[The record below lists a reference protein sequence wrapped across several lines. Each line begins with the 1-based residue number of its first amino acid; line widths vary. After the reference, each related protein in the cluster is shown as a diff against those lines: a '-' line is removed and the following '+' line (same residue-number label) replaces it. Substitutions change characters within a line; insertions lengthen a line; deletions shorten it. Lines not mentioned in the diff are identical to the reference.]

1 MRKYFT
7 IFTLLVS
14 AMLLFPFSSLFADVT
29 VSFGDADFM
38 YNTTNQIT
46 VTVVTD
52 EDIQAFDLIGE
63 VTTTV
68 TDAYGLV
75 TAVDMGTV
83 PDGDSDLNQVP
94 ADCSVTDPYM
104 VRMWGFDATN
114 TNMQLTAA
122 GSPYTLTLTVD
133 VCCDTG
139 KFVMDCTDG
148 WIVDPDPVI
157 ATTHFV
163 RPGATTATYT
173 CTGGTYRVY
182 NTPPT
187 IDNCPGDSVFNAC
200 AVINYDFDATDPD
213 AWCTQDLR
221 WTKVG
226 GSAGGSINQTDGR
239 YSWDPPAVQGVCGM
253 YDAVI
258 RVTDE
263 WGAYDECT
271 WVITLITDAPVITY
285 CPPPLVDGNDG
296 ISEVFIYWGWTADG
310 TVDAVDPDSCPLP
323 LEYTLVSFD
332 GPTTA
337 GPFDVN
343 SANGDWSWP
352 TIYGDDAYL
361 GTWNVEV
368 MVDDGC
374 WDDDRDNAFCTFQV
388 RVAPTYE
395 VYIEKIHKQLQGH
408 YAYVNVFL
416 DHWTEGFGGYDLLIA
431 YDASA
436 LTFMSATPGT
446 ILEAC
451 GFEYFTYRFG
461 ANGNCD
467 GPCPSGFLRVVSIA
481 DMNNGANHPACFG
494 EGMDG
499 SLATLKFLV
508 TNNRTYECQFVPVSF
523 YWFDCGDNG
532 ISSISGDT
540 LFISAHVFGYDLVG
554 EITGVPGYGGWQG
567 TEYDC
572 LEGDKIFADT
582 VVNFYNGGV
591 DIACAD
597 SIDKR
602 GDINLNGIANE
613 IADAV
618 LFSNYFLQGIIVFDV
633 ALEGQVA
640 ATDVNNDGLT
650 LSVGDLVYLIR
661 IITGDALPFPK
672 LAPFSAAADIKVV
685 NGSVS
690 TTSSENIGGVYMT
703 FNVNGAY
710 TVVNHTDMEVAYAE
724 RSGVLHMLVF
734 SGYDNMSNSLP
745 AGSNELVTVT
755 GAELVSVEVAD
766 FTGNLMNTRVEKT
779 ALPTQFNLSQNVP
792 NPFNPTTKVG
802 FDLPVVTGWSLDIY
816 NVNGQLIESYTGTN
830 IGHVEVTWDATSVA
844 SGIYFYKLSAG
855 AFSDTKKM
863 VLMK

>member
-14 AMLLFPFSSLFADVT
+14 AMLLFPFSSLLADVAVT
-29 VSFGDADFM
+29 FDSDDFM

-46 VTVVTD
+46 VTVTTD
-52 EDIQAFDLIGE
+52 EDIQAFDLLGE
-63 VTTTV
+63 VTSTV
-68 TDAYGLV
+68 TSAFGVV
-75 TAVDMGTV
+75 TAVDMSAV
-83 PDGDSDLNQVP
+83 SNGDSDLMQVP
-94 ADCSVTDPYM
+94 ADCSVLDPYM

-139 KFVMDCTDG
+139 AFTMGCTDG
-148 WIVDPDPVI
+148 WVVDPDPVI
-157 ATTHFV
+157 ANTHFV
-163 RPGATTATYT
+163 QPGATSANYT
-173 CTGGTYRVY
+173 CDLGTYRVF
-182 NTPPT
+182 NTAPVITNCPPT
-187 IDNCPGDSVFNAC
+187 EVFNAC
-200 AVINYDFDATDPD
+200 AIINYDFDADDPD
-213 AWCTQDLR
+213 VWCDHDLD
-221 WTKVG
+221 WNKVG
-226 GSAGGSINQTDGR
+226 GSAGGNINSSSGQ

-271 WVITLITDAPVITY
+271 WEITLTTDPPVITY
-285 CPPPLVDGNDG
+285 CPPPLSEGNDG
-296 ISEVFIYWGWTADG
+296 ISEVFVYWGWTADG
-310 TVDAVDPDSCPLP
+310 TVDAVDPDDCPLD
-323 LEYTLVSFD
+323 LEYTLASFD
-332 GPTTA
+332 GPGVLTVD
-337 GPFDVN
+337 PD
-343 SANGDWSWP
+343 NGDWTWP
-352 TIYGDDAYL
+352 TVYGDDAYL
-361 GTWNVEV
+361 GTWNVSV

-374 WDDDRDNAFCTFQV
+374 WDDDHDNAFCNFQIH
-388 RVAPTYE
+388 VAPTYE
-395 VYIEKIHKQLQGH
+395 VYIEKVHDQLQGH
-408 YAYVNVFL
+408 YAYVDVYL
-416 DHWTEGFGGYDLLIA
+416 DHWSEGFGGYDLLIA

-436 LTFMSATPGT
+436 LSFMSAAPGA

-451 GFEYFTYRFG
+451 GFEYFTYRYG
-461 ANGNCD
+461 AQGNCD

-481 DMNNGANHPACFG
+481 DMNNGANHPDCFG
-494 EGMDG
+494 EGLSG

-508 TNNRTYECQFVPVSF
+508 TNDRTYGCQFVPINF

-540 LFISAHVFGYDLVG
+540 LFISAHVFGYDMVG
-554 EITGVPGYGGWQG
+554 EITGLSGYGGWQG

-572 LEGDKIFADT
+572 LEGDKFFADT
-582 VVNFYNGGV
+582 VVNFFNGGV
-591 DIACAD
+591 DIVCPE
-597 SIDKR
+597 SIDAR
-602 GDINLNGIANE
+602 GDINMNGIANE

-618 LFSNYFLQGIIVFDV
+618 LFSNYFLYSISVFDI

-640 ATDVNNDGLT
+640 ATDVNNDGQT

-661 IITGDALPFPK
+661 VITGDALPFPK
-672 LAPFSAAADIKVV
+672 LAPFSATADIKVV

-690 TTSSENIGGVYMT
+690 TTSSEDIGGVYMT

-710 TVVNHTDMEVAYAE
+710 TVVNHSGMEVSYAE
-724 RSGVLHMLVF
+724 SDGVLRMLVF
-734 SGYDNMSNSLP
+734 SGFTDMSNSIP
-745 AGSNELVTVT
+745 AGYNELVTVT
-755 GAELVSVEVAD
+755 GAELVSAEVAD
-766 FTGNLMNTRVEKT
+766 FNGNLMNTRVEKT

-792 NPFNPTTKVG
+792 NPFNPSTKVG

-830 IGHVEVTWDATSVA
+830 IGHVEVTWDASNVA
-844 SGIYFYKLSAG
+844 SGIYFYKLTAG
-855 AFSDTKKM
+855 TFSDTKKM